1 MAAPFRTKERWARE
15 RRDIVRIRFRA
26 PFSSIDRCPLEIPR
40 LVAPLVAL
48 GRPLEGEKAHR
59 APRDL
64 IAPIPGTE
72 QIVLPGQ
79 SRGRARRAAVTTPE
93 RRVTALNDES
103 IVRLLT
109 RAVRRA
115 RLERMDA
122 TRRRTVVLPVSDRLD
137 VTTAMTST
145 PEDREA
151 TRRDVHAPRAPA
163 AMAGRHEL
171 RDLTVVTTATRAERA
186 LSVQLDPVRARQVRR
201 ARLARTTAT
210 ATRGHLGRALS
221 LRTDVHLAPSVVTTA
236 TLAIAVR
243 VSRLAVPGPIRGMD
257 RVMREP
263 VARRVV
269 GPIDVPAN

>member
-1 MAAPFRTKERWARE
+1 
-15 RRDIVRIRFRA
+15 
-26 PFSSIDRCPLEIPR
+26 
-40 LVAPLVAL
+40 
-48 GRPLEGEKAHR
+48 
-59 APRDL
+59 
-64 IAPIPGTE
+64 
-72 QIVLPGQ
+72 
-79 SRGRARRAAVTTPE
+79 VTTPE

-103 IVRLLT
+103 IVRRLT